1 MGHADRLDGKYDDM
15 TLDVPYLSQLTDV
28 HDFYW
33 TNRACGAVS
42 LAMVLAYHHSPI
54 DDLLA
59 FMTHAKEQGGFTQE
73 DGWQY
78 KYLEEESQSRG
89 FTATVREGATPEDLL
104 VALRRGEPVIISVVK
119 RLFGRER
126 GHILVVT
133 GFEMAR
139 DEIKGFYFNDPESL
153 YERTGKGQFVL
164 LDDFTFD
171 WKKRALFI
179 APQKSK

>member
-1 MGHADRLDGKYDDM
+1 M
-15 TLDVPYLSQLTDV
+15 TPLDVPYLSQLTDI

-42 LAMVLAYHHSPI
+42 LAMVLAYHHAPLE
-54 DDLLA
+54 DLQV
-59 FMTHAKEQGGFTQE
+59 FMTTAKEMGGFTQE

-78 KYLEEESQSRG
+78 AYLEAEAKKKG
-89 FTATVREGATPEDLL
+89 FDARVCEGATPEDLL
-104 VALRRGEPVIISVVK
+104 VELRGGNPVIISVVK

-133 GFEMAR
+133 GYEMAR
-139 DEIKGFYFNDPESL
+139 DEIKGFYYNDPESL

-179 APQKSK
+179 TPRKL